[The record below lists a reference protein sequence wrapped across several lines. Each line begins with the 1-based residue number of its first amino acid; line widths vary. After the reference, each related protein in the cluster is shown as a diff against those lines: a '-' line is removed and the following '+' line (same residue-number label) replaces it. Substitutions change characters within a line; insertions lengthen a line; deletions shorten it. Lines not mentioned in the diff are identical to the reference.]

1 MISEDWIIK
10 TAVKLQTSEVNVRRE
25 YFQHL
30 ILSSVYRQR
39 DGEKL
44 LFKGGTALRFV
55 FNSPRFSEDLDFE
68 AFSLSPKQIEDII
81 LDAGEEMTKENLGFE
96 IAEAVKTAE
105 GYIAKLTF
113 STPKGPLIIKTDF
126 SLRKNLDKGLVKNL
140 ENIYILPYQLVTLE
154 KEKLIEGKLAAFF
167 NREKPRDYYDLYFAI
182 RANLIPVKLRPILA
196 KALPII
202 TKTKIN
208 FEKELKVFLPQT
220 HWLIIS
226 TLKKSLI
233 EEIQMM
239 LARKE

>member
-30 ILSSVYRQR
+30 ILSYIYRQK
-39 DGEKL
+39 DGERL

-68 AFSLSPKQIEDII
+68 AFALSSKQIENII
-81 LDAGEEMTKENLGFE
+81 LDAGEEMVKENLGFE
-96 IAEAVKTAE
+96 ISEAVKTAE
-105 GYIAKLTF
+105 GYITKLSF
-113 STPKGPLIIKTDF
+113 ETPKGPLNIKANF
-126 SLRKNLDKGLVKNL
+126 SLRKSLDKGWVKNL
-140 ENIYILPYQLVTLE
+140 ESIYILPYQLVILE

-182 RANLIPVKLRPILA
+182 RANLVPVKLRPILK

-202 TKTKIN
+202 TKTQIN
-208 FEKELKVFLPQT
+208 FEKELKVFLPKT

-226 TLKKSLI
+226 GLKKSLT
-233 EEIQMM
+233 EEIEIM
-239 LARKE
+239 LTRKE